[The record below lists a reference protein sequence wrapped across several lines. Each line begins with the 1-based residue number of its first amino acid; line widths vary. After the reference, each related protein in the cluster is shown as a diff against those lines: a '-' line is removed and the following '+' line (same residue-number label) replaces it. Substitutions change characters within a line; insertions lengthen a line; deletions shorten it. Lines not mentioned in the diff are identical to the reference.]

1 MNQIKAIRKA
11 MGLSA
16 EQIAR
21 AICVGAATVY
31 RWESGECDLPSLM
44 LCRLADLLGV
54 TTDALLGRE
63 RQDAPIP
70 VRDTIAAMVKASGL
84 TYLQLES
91 LTGIPHSALQRY
103 VAGTTEKIPMDR
115 MQRLVDI
122 LQKLSPGAP
131 DAPNDQDHMRGGFP
145 VDMSI
150 ITLSNL
156 LQLTEMDYIQLRVP
170 LTQNL
175 NAIIA
180 FQPDDSD
187 SLADAEA
194 LYGHYPVVGL
204 DTLQTGTLVIT
215 LARPGANS

>member
-1 MNQIKAIRKA
+1 MNVST
-11 MGLSA
+11 GT
-16 EQIAR
+16 
-21 AICVGAATVY
+21 ATII
-31 RWESGECDLPSLM
+31 D
-44 LCRLADLLGV
+44 
-54 TTDALLGRE
+54 
-63 RQDAPIP
+63 
-70 VRDTIAAMVKASGL
+70 RDYIAARVQGSGL

-115 MQRLVDI
+115 VQRLLEVLEKLEKSETVDT
-122 LQKLSPGAP
+122 
-131 DAPNDQDHMRGGFP
+131 PNDQDPLKGDFYMNTP
-145 VDMSI
+145 V

-187 SLADAEA
+187 SLADVEA
-194 LYGHYPVVGL
+194 MYGHYPVVGL

-215 LARPGANS
+215 LIKPENN

>member
-1 MNQIKAIRKA
+1 MNQIKTIRKA

-16 EQIAR
+16 EQIAS
-21 AICVGAATVY
+21 AICVAPATVY

-63 RQDAPIP
+63 RQVAPVP
-70 VRDTIAAMVKASGL
+70 VRDTITKMVKESGL

-91 LTGIPHSALQRY
+91 LTAIPHSALQRY

-115 MQRLVDI
+115 VQRLVNV

-131 DAPNDQDHMRGGFP
+131 NTPNDQDHLKGANIM
-145 VDMSI
+145 
-150 ITLSNL
+150 ITLKDL
-156 LQLTEMDYIQLRVP
+156 LQLAEMDYIQLRVP
-170 LTQNL
+170 LTQSL

-180 FQPDDSD
+180 FQPEDSD
-187 SLADAEA
+187 SLADVETM
-194 LYGHYPVVGL
+194 YGHYPVVGL